1 MSRDCAGDMRA
12 KKLKKA
18 VPVDRQDLILSLCS
32 GKNVL
37 DLGCADYPMT
47 EEKLR
52 DGELLYAKIC
62 EVADKVTG
70 VDYSPQGIEVL
81 RSAGYENLLLGS
93 AEELDE
99 LHLAET
105 FDVILAG
112 ELIEHL
118 MNVGRFFEG
127 AARLMSPETSL
138 IVTVPNAH
146 AIKRFL
152 RVLFGSEMVN
162 RDHAYYFS
170 QANIELLCD
179 RYGLRID
186 DCYYY
191 LADVD
196 GSLKRVLFAPLR
208 LFVRHVSPYVSDHL
222 VFVCSLAP

>member
-1 MSRDCAGDMRA
+1 MSHDCARDMRV
-12 KKLKKA
+12 KKLGKA
-18 VPVDRQDLILSLCS
+18 APVDRQGLILSLCT

-47 EEKLR
+47 GEKLR
-52 DGELLYAKIC
+52 DGELLYAKLY
-62 EVADKVTG
+62 EVAAKLTG
-70 VDYSPQGIEVL
+70 VDYSREGIEIL
-81 RSAGYENLLLGS
+81 ESQGYQNLLLGS

-99 LHLAET
+99 LEIDET

-118 MNVGRFFEG
+118 MNVGMFFQG

-138 IVTVPNAH
+138 VVTVPNAH

-152 RVLFGSEMVN
+152 RVLSGSEMVN
-162 RDHAYYFS
+162 KDHAYYFS

-179 RYGLRID
+179 RHGLCVD
-186 DCYYY
+186 QCYYY

-196 GSLKRVLFAPLR
+196 GALKKALFAPLK
-208 LFVRHVSPYVSDHL
+208 FFIRHVSPYVADHL
-222 VFVCSLAP
+222 IFVCRLSA